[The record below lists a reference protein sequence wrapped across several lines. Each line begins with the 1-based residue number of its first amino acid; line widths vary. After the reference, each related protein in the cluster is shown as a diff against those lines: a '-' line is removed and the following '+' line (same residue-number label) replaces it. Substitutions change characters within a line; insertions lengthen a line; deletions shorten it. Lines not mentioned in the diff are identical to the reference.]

1 MSTMHDYLKTKMG
14 DEAFRGTA
22 YTWPATLYFA
32 LVTTAPTA
40 STPGTE
46 VGAGLGYSRASLA
59 STTGDWSN
67 TTGVV
72 VNLAA
77 LNFGTATA
85 DWGTVVAVEVYDA
98 AVAGNALCWATLS
111 PSRNITNGTT
121 VSIPVSDLTFTWS

>member
-1 MSTMHDYLKTKMG
+1 MSTMHDYLKTKMA
-14 DEAFRGTA
+14 DEAFRGTP
-22 YTWPATLYFA
+22 YSWPATLYFA

-46 VGAGLGYSRASLA
+46 VSAGGYSRGSLA

-67 TTGVV
+67 ATGVSQNQV
-72 VNLAA
+72 AI
-77 LNFGTATA
+77 NFGTATA
-85 DWGTVVAVEVYDA
+85 DWGTVLAVEVYDS

-111 PSRNITNGTT
+111 PSRTITNGTT